1 MSSSAAAAAARRAP
15 ALHFAAP
22 RRPLSI
28 LSVISRAPLGYLS
41 ATSRRPLGAFLS
53 AAFQPYSLV
62 PVRSVG
68 ARRPT
73 ARRGDR
79 RGQRRAELLRWRR
92 RRAAPPAARW
102 PGAAAAER
110 CLVRGRRGRPPGLG
124 PGVVTVVC
132 LCPLRYLRQGRAQKL
147 GVGPPHAIG
156 VANGCVRG
164 TSVGARAPAVKP
176 QAAPKPISQD
186 LICCVFSPQKYN
198 CRNR

>member
-1 MSSSAAAAAARRAP
+1 MSSSAPAAAARRAP

-22 RRPLSI
+22 RRPLGI

-62 PVRSVG
+62 PVRSAG

-147 GVGPPHAIG
+147 GVGPPDAISVSLTG
-156 VANGCVRG
+156 VCEAPAW
-164 TSVGARAPAVKP
+164 ARAPAVKP
-176 QAAPKPISQD
+176 TSGAQTHVSQD
-186 LICCVFSPQKYN
+186 LSSAHKWSMHK
-198 CRNR
+198 